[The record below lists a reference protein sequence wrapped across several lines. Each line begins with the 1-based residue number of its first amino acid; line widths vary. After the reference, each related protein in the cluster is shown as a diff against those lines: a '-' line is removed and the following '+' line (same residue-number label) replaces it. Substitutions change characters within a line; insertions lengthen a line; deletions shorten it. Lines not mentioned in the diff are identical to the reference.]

1 VEEMNN
7 TSKEKIK
14 EAIIILETEVEFIS
28 GDCGSIDLNVV
39 AAKLKEAMRLL
50 KPLVKEYL

>member
-1 VEEMNN
+1 VEEMND